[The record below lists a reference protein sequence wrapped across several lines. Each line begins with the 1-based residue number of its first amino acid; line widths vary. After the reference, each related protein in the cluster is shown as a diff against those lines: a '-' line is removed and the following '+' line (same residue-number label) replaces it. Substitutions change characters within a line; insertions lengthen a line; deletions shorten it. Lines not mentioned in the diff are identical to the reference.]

1 MESLSPSLIY
11 QAVEILG
18 ENEDASEAEEAQLR
32 ALVSEEITV
41 RRLADVIPEA
51 FGMMV
56 AAHLSGAEN
65 LSLPDTFSAQDESGA
80 WLAFPLQ
87 QEPIF
92 IVAVDI
98 ASHIIHNGPRH
109 YLKNIADRS
118 SVLTAVSQALNAGNS
133 LDGTTLGSPSFFG
146 LPASLYQ
153 TAE

>member
-1 MESLSPSLIY
+1 MESLFPSLIY

-18 ENEDASEAEEAQLR
+18 AHEHASEAEEAQLR

-80 WLAFPLQ
+80 WLEFPLQ
-87 QEPIF
+87 QEPI
-92 IVAVDI
+92 
-98 ASHIIHNGPRH
+98 
-109 YLKNIADRS
+109 
-118 SVLTAVSQALNAGNS
+118 
-133 LDGTTLGSPSFFG
+133 
-146 LPASLYQ
+146 
-153 TAE
+153 